1 MSQTK
6 YKIKQQSEQKTSLW
20 VKAAGVVF
28 QLIWVTENSAYW
40 RISLSWKVSL
50 KGGNFGSVLENI
62 GKAHLF
68 AQLYAAGS

>member
-28 QLIWVTENSAYW
+28 QLIWVTENSAY
-40 RISLSWKVSL
+40 
-50 KGGNFGSVLENI
+50 
-62 GKAHLF
+62 
-68 AQLYAAGS
+68 